1 MSDTEQKFP
10 VNEVHAA
17 WQEGYDAFDANIE
30 HPDPPYE
37 DGSLEAESWLDGWD
51 DRQEDI
57 KQQEK

>member
-1 MSDTEQKFP
+1 MSETEKKFP

-17 WQEGYDAFDANIE
+17 WQEGYDAYDENIE
-30 HPDPPYE
+30 HPDTPYE

-51 DRQEDI
+51 DRQEDL